1 MVYSLNA
8 EYVQEIEVEE
18 GRGEINIE
26 YLSRAED
33 GKTFKNH
40 TTGEWYKKSTAVTYV
55 DDENNSLKF
64 QVIAT
69 DITSSRYE
77 QEIDFIL
84 ICDGNFSDKYDIKN
98 FFFTMKGQDGE
109 NVSKNHLD
117 FNTASLKEENVEIW
131 PTEERV
137 DGSKG
142 TVESYLGFDIEKND
156 FSVEVGVSWKI
167 PRSNWNNSYTV
178 RFQSVVEG
186 LSKDV
191 NTTVDVNLEKE

>member
-26 YLSRAED
+26 YLSRVED

-69 DITSSRYE
+69 DITSSRYN

-156 FSVEVGVSWKI
+156 FSVEVGVSWNI

-191 NTTVDVNLEKE
+191 KTTIDVNLVKE